1 MNPLTEDLL
10 DGGVMDG
17 VQPTASLTSGMI
29 KRRRAVRVAT
39 PADVFAPPSEAP
51 SKAVKE
57 LVERVE
63 AAFPDE
69 TPEKAPE
76 QDVPQSAVQADDQV
90 DPLQARQQELRRLA
104 AERAEA
110 QRRPLGD
117 DAPSEQVTPPVQDD
131 SGTGER
137 PQDQRIAAAGPAVEA
152 STLRAAPQAP
162 VRQAPPAQP
171 APGQNSSQ
179 SPGDIQQIDPLRN
192 GQAPGRDV
200 PAGRRKSL
208 VQGEMT
214 PLERR
219 QAAVEHHKRLTDAQ
233 AQRASNQPRDIATYW
248 DQLRNGRQVP
258 AMINIDPREV
268 AQHWPNTLLISC
280 DSSSG
285 AASLDRS
292 FAEEMRGARQK
303 ASDSG
308 EVVVEYTPMVTEWI
322 MTVGREVARA
332 GRPIQDIEV
341 FPTSL
346 GNVSYRV
353 IALPLSGE
361 RLGTVYALCYI
372 THA

>member
-1 MNPLTEDLL
+1 
-10 DGGVMDG
+10 
-17 VQPTASLTSGMI
+17 
-29 KRRRAVRVAT
+29 
-39 PADVFAPPSEAP
+39 
-51 SKAVKE
+51 
-57 LVERVE
+57 
-63 AAFPDE
+63 
-69 TPEKAPE
+69 
-76 QDVPQSAVQADDQV
+76 
-90 DPLQARQQELRRLA
+90 
-104 AERAEA
+104 
-110 QRRPLGD
+110 
-117 DAPSEQVTPPVQDD
+117 
-131 SGTGER
+131 
-137 PQDQRIAAAGPAVEA
+137 
-152 STLRAAPQAP
+152 
-162 VRQAPPAQP
+162 
-171 APGQNSSQ
+171 
-179 SPGDIQQIDPLRN
+179 
-192 GQAPGRDV
+192 
-200 PAGRRKSL
+200 
-208 VQGEMT
+208 
-214 PLERR
+214 
-219 QAAVEHHKRLTDAQ
+219 
-233 AQRASNQPRDIATYW
+233 
-248 DQLRNGRQVP
+248 
-258 AMINIDPREV
+258 MINIDPREV